1 MRNKPDG
8 SPGLM
13 PDDWNGAGTRAETW
27 KVLEEFSNEQ
37 RSRFIEFAWGRSR
50 LPRPGTWNKPLGLTR
65 LGTEPN
71 QLPIAHTCFFNIEL
85 PPYDNFEKALKFITI
100 AVEFG
105 TGSMMLG

>member
-1 MRNKPDG
+1 MGRI
-8 SPGLM
+8 
-13 PDDWNGAGTRAETW
+13 GTNLFW